1 MASFK
6 EMTANE
12 ILNLGDEELGRMSQ
26 RELSHALRTISLVA
40 NKRIT
45 RLEKNV
51 EKDKYKIAQ
60 DALNQVKK
68 SGGRFSV
75 GTKNRNQMQ
84 KEMARARQFMRMK
97 TSKVTGAVE
106 TRRKREVQLYGKT
119 HEQAIKE
126 QKRKD
131 KKKNKKTSKNDI
143 SRIKKEFSNKIN
155 NIAEAFE
162 KFKEGYPNLTNQKDS
177 NQIKR
182 MLLEKIEGGLSI
194 EETIKRT
201 ADELIKDYEQRQE
214 EFNSERED
222 EFSF

>member
-1 MASFK
+1 MGSFK

-40 NKRIT
+40 NKRIN
-45 RLEKNV
+45 RLQKNV
-51 EKDKYKIAQ
+51 EKDPYSIAQ
-60 DALNQVKK
+60 DALKNVTE
-68 SGGRFSV
+68 SGGRFAV

-97 TSKVTGAVE
+97 TSTVRGARE
-106 TRRKREVQLYGKT
+106 TRKKRETKLYGKT

-131 KKKNKKTSKNDI
+131 KKKNKKTSKKDI

-155 NIAEAFE
+155 NITEAFE

-182 MLLEKIEGGLSI
+182 MLIEKIEGGLSI
-194 EETIKRT
+194 DESIKRT
-201 ADELIKDYEQRQE
+201 SDELIKAYEQRQD
-214 EFNSERED
+214 EFNKERED